1 MAREY
6 GLPYEPEWARL
17 NRERREAAA
26 HEQRVREAAQ
36 QSAAAHYDFLKHHSA
51 RVTITV
57 GGVTFE
63 STGHDLDD
71 VITQARLRLYE
82 LKQADDEARRASRSL
97 TFGT

>member
-1 MAREY
+1 MPRDY
-6 GLPYEPEWARL
+6 GLPYEPEWMRV
-17 NRERREAAA
+17 NRERIEAAV
-26 HEQRVREAAQ
+26 HEQRVREIAQ
-36 QSAAAHYDFLKHHSA
+36 QSAAAHYDFLKQHGA

-57 GGVTFE
+57 GGLTLE

-97 TFGT
+97 TWGT

>member
-6 GLPYEPEWARL
+6 GRPYESTAATVL
-17 NRERREAAA
+17 RERREAAER
-26 HEQRVREAAQ
+26 EQRARERVIQ
-36 QSAAAHYDFLKHHSA
+36 NAAAGYDFLKLHKA
-51 RVTITV
+51 RVAITV

-63 STGHDLDD
+63 STGDDLDD

-82 LKQADDEARRASRSL
+82 LKQADDEARRAARSL

>member
-6 GLPYEPEWARL
+6 GQPEEPHLIRML
-17 NRERREAAA
+17 REKREAAA
-26 HEQRVREAAQ
+26 HAQRVRETELHNAAG
-36 QSAAAHYDFLKHHSA
+36 AYDFLKFHKA
-51 RVTITV
+51 RVAITV

-63 STGHDLDD
+63 STGDDLDD